1 MEDRARR
8 VLFVIPI
15 GFMGLF
21 ALCPLLIMVMVSF
34 WRREGFETVPGFSF
48 VAYAEF
54 LGGVRTTVLMR
65 SIVTALIGTTIS
77 LIIVYPIAYVL
88 ARFSRPGFVRMVMIL
103 FTVPFLISYIIRN
116 FAWAFILGRTG
127 PVNQFLIMTGI
138 TEGPV
143 DWLLYSNFSVY
154 VGLVGSYMPF
164 MLFPLWL
171 VLSGIDKRL
180 LEASY
185 LLGATPLQTFLRVT
199 LPLSLPGIFAAAI
212 FGLVGILGESAVSL
226 ILGGAG
232 YELMGNTITS
242 SMNVLNFPLAA
253 AMSTITVAVM
263 VLLLIVWYSTVDVR
277 AFLGQ
282 LVGRA

>member
-8 VLFVIPI
+8 LLFVIPI

-48 VAYAEF
+48 AAYAEF

-77 LIIVYPIAYVL
+77 LIIVYPVAYVL

-143 DWLLYSNFSVY
+143 DWLLYSSFSVY

-212 FGLVGILGESAVSL
+212 FGLVGILGENAVSL